1 MSLESS
7 KTLSGVGAILIAVGS
22 FTSLSGFMGI
32 LSLIGIILVLI
43 GMKGLADF
51 YGEKGIFDN
60 ALYGFIF
67 GIIGVVVAIALF
79 VTALLSG
86 MGWSMGMMSEM
97 GKIPLATIGG
107 LLLGWIT
114 FVVFVIVEAIFY
126 RKAFSLLSEKSGE
139 KMFDTAG
146 LILLIGAVLTI
157 ILIGAILTLIAW
169 ILAAVAFFSIKPP
182 PTTEQPKHLYHSLL
196 KFLKRPYFR

>member
-7 KTLSGVGAILIAVGS
+7 KTLSGVGAILIAIGS

-86 MGWSMGMMSEM
+86 IGWSMDMMSEM
-97 GKIPLATIGG
+97 GKNRATIGG

-182 PTTEQPKHLYHSLL
+182 PTTEQPQAPTS
-196 KFLKRPYFR
+196 FTT

>member
-7 KTLSGVGAILIAVGS
+7 KTLSGIGAILIAVGS

-79 VTALLSG
+79 VTALLGG

-169 ILAAVAFFSIKPP
+169 ILAAVAFFSIKPL
-182 PTTEQPKHLYHSLL
+182 PTTEQPQAPTSSTT
-196 KFLKRPYFR
+196 

>member
-67 GIIGVVVAIALF
+67 GIISVVVAIALF

-86 MGWSMGMMSEM
+86 ISWSMDMISEM
-97 GKIPLATIGG
+97 GKNRATIGG

-157 ILIGAILTLIAW
+157 ILIGTILTLIAW

-182 PTTEQPKHLYHSLL
+182 PTTEQPQAPTS
-196 KFLKRPYFR
+196 FTT

>member
-7 KTLSGVGAILIAVGS
+7 KTLSGVGAILIAIGS

-67 GIIGVVVAIALF
+67 GIISVVVAIALF

-86 MGWSMGMMSEM
+86 IGWSMDMMSEM
-97 GKIPLATIGG
+97 GKHRATIGG

-157 ILIGAILTLIAW
+157 ILIGTILTLIAW

-182 PTTEQPKHLYHSLL
+182 PTTEQPQAPTS
-196 KFLKRPYFR
+196 FTT

>member
-7 KTLSGVGAILIAVGS
+7 KTLSGVGAILIAIGS

-86 MGWSMGMMSEM
+86 IGWSMDMMSEM
-97 GKIPLATIGG
+97 GKNRATIGG

-157 ILIGAILTLIAW
+157 ILIGTILTLIAW

-182 PTTEQPKHLYHSLL
+182 PTTEQPQAPTS
-196 KFLKRPYFR
+196 FTT

>member
-86 MGWSMGMMSEM
+86 IGWSMDMMSEM
-97 GKIPLATIGG
+97 GKNRATIGG

-157 ILIGAILTLIAW
+157 ILIGTILTLIAW

-182 PTTEQPKHLYHSLL
+182 PTTEQPQAPTS
-196 KFLKRPYFR
+196 FTT

>member
-67 GIIGVVVAIALF
+67 GIISVVVAIALF

-86 MGWSMGMMSEM
+86 ISWSMDMMSEM
-97 GKIPLATIGG
+97 GKNRATIGG

-182 PTTEQPKHLYHSLL
+182 PTTEQPQAPTS
-196 KFLKRPYFR
+196 FTT

>member
-7 KTLSGVGAILIAVGS
+7 KTLSGIGAILIAVGS

-86 MGWSMGMMSEM
+86 IGWSMSMMSEM
-97 GKIPLATIGG
+97 GEIPWATIGG

-157 ILIGAILTLIAW
+157 ILIGTILTLIAW

-182 PTTEQPKHLYHSLL
+182 PTTEQPQAPTSSTT
-196 KFLKRPYFR
+196 